1 MWDVVSVSLQAH
13 SSDDNKP
20 YFFWE
25 VIEDNI
31 FNAKVI
37 DVQGQAFSRPKP
49 EIFLSLRC
57 PSGFRTILEDSI
69 PALLRALLYQSWSF
83 TWQLCVY
90 SHNAIHG

>member
-37 DVQGQAFSRPKP
+37 DVQGQAFS
-49 EIFLSLRC
+49 
-57 PSGFRTILEDSI
+57 G
-69 PALLRALLYQSWSF
+69 QSQRF
-83 TWQLCVY
+83 FY
-90 SHNAIHG
+90 P

>member
-49 EIFLSLRC
+49 EIFY
-57 PSGFRTILEDSI
+57 P
-69 PALLRALLYQSWSF
+69 
-83 TWQLCVY
+83 
-90 SHNAIHG
+90 